1 MKESSAS
8 PESFGE
14 EELTA
19 YLLGELDVPTSQR
32 LEQRLSEDPEL
43 RQLLKELSGS
53 MELIREAFGN
63 PVEQGAPLHLNP
75 SRRSSMQDRFKERAG
90 SHVRSGVF
98 SGAFLQWGLPMSLA
112 ASLVV
117 GMAWLHFMH
126 GGGIERSASTST
138 WSFLAKETSETPIA
152 QTALTRSAPQVPQ
165 SGVRPS
171 ADAMGSG
178 KLARVEALQETWDV
192 EDALQ
197 SGNAEAPLMALDS
210 AHGLSRKPQVSD
222 LSEGLEGFQDEGVD
236 RDRDFGLSTHANGL
250 VAIDETTE
258 QWNLPEPQQP
268 QSDSVMM
275 QRYGLL
281 PSDEN
286 GRLSVRSNRPS
297 APDPSTGSQEALA
310 RQVRGRKAGVETQ
323 RPLNRGSMAPE
334 NADRYFFGASSG
346 EAPTVLNE
354 SLYTNAGAGPQDEK
368 HRVSP
373 DPVIATNTSQR
384 FQAENQAESNLSQ
397 LDFESSVASPNPSM
411 TESSDALGLGFSHSA
426 TERFR
431 NTATQS
437 SMPRNQPS
445 SSSLR
450 GATQPLARSSMPGL
464 AGAASMAD
472 REAQGGVQE
481 AVQEV
486 ESEALSIA
494 GIEPRSGDDKRVS
507 AGKPMRAAQSFKSLG
522 ERSDGSLSMDDFDG
536 PMSESASNLSLGD
549 TPQLGALLAGGGG
562 AGGGGMGGM
571 GGMAMAAG
579 KRSMNEPALGGVARG
594 WAPQAPV
601 ANRSE
606 PLRQAKDVALFE
618 SSEAALESSSAF
630 GRRRAGPLRPD
641 LSLGGDGAVMAGD
654 RLKSAQNGSDNPS
667 LSSSLNASS
676 IMEKRK
682 SPMRGEEVTLS
693 STRSKAEKKNAMPLS
708 LGEEVDKG
716 RMLLGRAEALA
727 EKDGLERSEI
737 PSTQQPQPSA
747 SISHP
752 PEKEALQDPIS
763 TFSLNVSDV
772 SFELAKA
779 SLEQGRLPDP
789 VHIRSEQFLNAFD
802 YQDPLTHSQESI
814 SFFWERG
821 PHPWAHRR
829 EVLRL
834 SMRASSSGREMGRP
848 MHLVLLLDHS
858 GSMERSDRR
867 SIIQD
872 ALQQLCQA
880 LKPKDKLSVVGFA
893 NRPRLWVDGASAE
906 NPESLLARIENLQ
919 PEGGTHLED
928 ALTLAYEVAHQHF
941 VPEGINRV
949 ILLTDGAANLGDVR
963 PERLSQQVE
972 AERIKG
978 IALDCFGVG
987 WEGFND
993 TLLERLSRNGDGR
1006 YGFLNDVRTAGTTFA
1021 DMLAGSLKVA
1031 ASNVKVQVEWNPRRI
1046 RRWRQMGYAMHQLR
1060 ADQFRDASVDAG
1072 ELAAAESGQALYILE
1087 ADDQGEGPIAT
1098 VRVRY
1103 LSPETSQYA
1112 EKEWVIPYRSQVAL
1126 PEEVSP
1132 SLRLATTAGLFA
1144 EWLNGHPHA
1153 IALSIPE
1160 LQSWY
1165 RPVPIA
1171 YGNASRPRDLERMLE
1186 QARSISGL

>member
-1 MKESSAS
+1 
-8 PESFGE
+8 
-14 EELTA
+14 
-19 YLLGELDVPTSQR
+19 
-32 LEQRLSEDPEL
+32 
-43 RQLLKELSGS
+43 
-53 MELIREAFGN
+53 
-63 PVEQGAPLHLNP
+63 
-75 SRRSSMQDRFKERAG
+75 
-90 SHVRSGVF
+90 
-98 SGAFLQWGLPMSLA
+98 
-112 ASLVV
+112 
-117 GMAWLHFMH
+117 
-126 GGGIERSASTST
+126 
-138 WSFLAKETSETPIA
+138 
-152 QTALTRSAPQVPQ
+152 
-165 SGVRPS
+165 
-171 ADAMGSG
+171 
-178 KLARVEALQETWDV
+178 
-192 EDALQ
+192 
-197 SGNAEAPLMALDS
+197 
-210 AHGLSRKPQVSD
+210 
-222 LSEGLEGFQDEGVD
+222 
-236 RDRDFGLSTHANGL
+236 
-250 VAIDETTE
+250 
-258 QWNLPEPQQP
+258 
-268 QSDSVMM
+268 
-275 QRYGLL
+275 
-281 PSDEN
+281 
-286 GRLSVRSNRPS
+286 
-297 APDPSTGSQEALA
+297 
-310 RQVRGRKAGVETQ
+310 
-323 RPLNRGSMAPE
+323 
-334 NADRYFFGASSG
+334 
-346 EAPTVLNE
+346 
-354 SLYTNAGAGPQDEK
+354 
-368 HRVSP
+368 
-373 DPVIATNTSQR
+373 
-384 FQAENQAESNLSQ
+384 
-397 LDFESSVASPNPSM
+397 
-411 TESSDALGLGFSHSA
+411 
-426 TERFR
+426 
-431 NTATQS
+431 
-437 SMPRNQPS
+437 
-445 SSSLR
+445 
-450 GATQPLARSSMPGL
+450 
-464 AGAASMAD
+464 MAD
-472 REAQGGVQE
+472 REAQGVVQE
-481 AVQEV
+481 AVQRE
-486 ESEALSIA
+486 EIEALSIA
-494 GIEPRSGDDKRVS
+494 GVEPRSGDDKQVS
-507 AGKPMRAAQSFKSLG
+507 AGKPMRAAQSFKSQG
-522 ERSDGSLSMDDFDG
+522 ERSAESLSMDNFDG
-536 PMSESASNLSLGD
+536 PMSESASNLNLGD

-571 GGMAMAAG
+571 GGMA
-579 KRSMNEPALGGVARG
+579 
-594 WAPQAPV
+594 
-601 ANRSE
+601 
-606 PLRQAKDVALFE
+606 KDAALFE

-641 LSLGGDGAVMAGD
+641 LSLGGDDAVMAGD
-654 RLKSAQNGSDNPS
+654 RLKSAQNGSDNLS

-693 STRSKAEKKNAMPLS
+693 STRSKSEKKNAMPLS
-708 LGEEVDKG
+708 PINEVDKG

-737 PSTQQPQPSA
+737 PSIQQPQPSA
-747 SISHP
+747 SISHQ

-789 VHIRSEQFLNAFD
+789 VHIRSEQFLNAFE

-872 ALQQLCQA
+872 ALQQLCHA

-1087 ADDQGEGPIAT
+1087 ADDQGDGPIAT

-1112 EKEWVIPYRSQVAL
+1112 EKDWVIPYRSQVAL

-1171 YGNASRPRDLERMLE
+1171 YGNASRPRELERMLE

>member
-75 SRRSSMQDRFKERAG
+75 SRRSSMQNRFKERAG

-98 SGAFLQWGLPMSLA
+98 SSAFLQWGLPMSLA

-126 GGGIERSASTST
+126 GGRIERSASTST
-138 WSFLAKETSETPIA
+138 WSFLAKETSEAPIA
-152 QTALTRSAPQVPQ
+152 QTALTRSVPQVPQ
-165 SGVRPS
+165 SRVRPS

-192 EDALQ
+192 EDTLQ
-197 SGNAEAPLMALDS
+197 SGNAEAPLMAFES

-222 LSEGLEGFQDEGVD
+222 LSGGLEGFHDERVD
-236 RDRDFGLSTHANGL
+236 RGMDFGLSTHANGL
-250 VAIDETTE
+250 VATDETTK

-323 RPLNRGSMAPE
+323 RPLNRGSMASE
-334 NADRYFFGASSG
+334 NADRYFFGVSSG

-354 SLYTNAGAGPQDEK
+354 SLYTNKGAGSQDEK
-368 HRVSP
+368 ERVSP

-397 LDFESSVASPNPSM
+397 LDFTSSVALPNPSM

-426 TERFR
+426 TERFS

-437 SMPRNQPS
+437 SMPRDQPS

-472 REAQGGVQE
+472 REAQGVVQE
-481 AVQEV
+481 AVQRE
-486 ESEALSIA
+486 EIEALSIA
-494 GIEPRSGDDKRVS
+494 GVEPRSGDDKQVS
-507 AGKPMRAAQSFKSLG
+507 AGKPMRAAQSFKSQG
-522 ERSDGSLSMDDFDG
+522 ERSAESLSMDNFDG
-536 PMSESASNLSLGD
+536 PMSESASNLNLGD

-571 GGMAMAAG
+571 GGMA
-579 KRSMNEPALGGVARG
+579 
-594 WAPQAPV
+594 
-601 ANRSE
+601 
-606 PLRQAKDVALFE
+606 KDAALFE

-641 LSLGGDGAVMAGD
+641 LSLGGDDAVMAGD
-654 RLKSAQNGSDNPS
+654 RLKSAQNGSDNLS

-682 SPMRGEEVTLS
+682 SPMRAEEVTLS
-693 STRSKAEKKNAMPLS
+693 STRSKSEKKNAMPLS
-708 LGEEVDKG
+708 PINEVDKG

-747 SISHP
+747 SISHQ

-789 VHIRSEQFLNAFD
+789 VHIRSEQFLNAFE

-1046 RRWRQMGYAMHQLR
+1046 RRWRQMGYAVHQLR

-1087 ADDQGEGPIAT
+1087 ADDQGDGPIAT

-1112 EKEWVIPYRSQVAL
+1112 EKDWVIPYRSQVAL

-1171 YGNASRPRDLERMLE
+1171 YGNASRPRELERMLE